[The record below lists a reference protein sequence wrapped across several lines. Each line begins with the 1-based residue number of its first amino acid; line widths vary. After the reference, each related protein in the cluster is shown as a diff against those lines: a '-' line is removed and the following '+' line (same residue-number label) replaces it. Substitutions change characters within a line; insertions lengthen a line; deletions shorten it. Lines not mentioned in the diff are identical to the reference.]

1 MLRPRQLSVPCA
13 GSGTGMDAGD
23 REKSECSVGGK
34 HSDIT
39 RESALKGGR
48 TSSSKTLYALYPGRQ
63 GLMEPHHTDAAGATP
78 ALLFGCNFHSFNKI
92 HPKLGNK
99 DSGKGSSWPRATS
112 GLLQHPAAGWDPEE
126 LLRRNARRGPS
137 EGNAFHIIF
146 SQLPA
151 ICCFG
156 TSRARGLSPD
166 LAV

>member
-1 MLRPRQLSVPCA
+1 MQRGWKTQRYNTRKCPKGRSNWLFQDIICIISRQTV
-13 GSGTGMDAGD
+13 
-23 REKSECSVGGK
+23 
-34 HSDIT
+34 
-39 RESALKGGR
+39 
-48 TSSSKTLYALYPGRQ
+48 
-63 GLMEPHHTDAAGATP
+63 TDAASPHRCCWGHP
-78 ALLFGCNFHSFNKI
+78 SFALWLQFPLVQQNP
-92 HPKLGNK
+92 PKPGKK
-99 DSGKGSSWPRATS
+99 DSGHRGTQGGKGSSWPRATG

-146 SQLPA
+146 SQLPS